1 MESRSRNKRKRTFSN
16 DFDYDSSSYEYFTI
30 QTMNKTSRNNFYSS
44 HQSISSNNFKNTI
57 SNLFL
62 KRKPKLNVKLVSNYH
77 NYYLRERIKSNSQFQ
92 HLFLTEKNIPY
103 SKITSPFSTLYSKST
118 QGNTTISP
126 YQDKKTSTFYSNYK
140 LKYDNKNKENNNKR
154 FNKSQRAFFPSV
166 RAEKFFEFKDK
177 VNNEIKGKYILYQKK
192 DFCDKLEK
200 SLQDKIE
207 QYKQNIRKVESTG
220 KLYYSYLKTYDNY
233 EKHLDN
239 VLNREI
245 DINENYKQSIYQL
258 KNEIERIKIKISKL
272 KIQLKENF
280 QNKCFLMCVKNS
292 TRLVEKFSHE
302 DLEELRFDNLL
313 ISYHLNENN
322 NNENLK
328 KKSIQNVNR
337 KSTIGRRNSSIQHVK
352 SFTRTTTVLSYI
364 TSPKKNV
371 SERKLSISSMER
383 LVNANRKNQMNRK
396 LFNDPQDFVDHLGSI
411 RNNIS
416 NSLMIYNNIRDEINL
431 NKHELANIENDQNI
445 KNYLK
450 SLKEDV
456 EISEKK
462 LIDYKTRYD
471 DLKKICEN
479 LQLENNKASNT
490 LNKVQQRIYNMYNN
504 ISSFLKINQDVSQ
517 MTDLQILN
525 LFEKSLNTLLMKKN
539 QDKENYPNEY
549 KKILKEIDKKKKE
562 EQTKNLIIKQKN
574 DLNKKINK
582 VIEKSQKLLF
592 KPKRKTEKNI
602 YLMDLHSKK
611 KIKKPVNQEN
621 PYELL
626 EYSYNKFLL

>member
-431 NKHELANIENDQNI
+431 NKHELANIENDQNM

-490 LNKVQQRIYNMYNN
+490 LNKVQQRIYTMYNN

-562 EQTKNLIIKQKN
+562 E
-574 DLNKKINK
+574 
-582 VIEKSQKLLF
+582 
-592 KPKRKTEKNI
+592 
-602 YLMDLHSKK
+602 
-611 KIKKPVNQEN
+611 
-621 PYELL
+621 
-626 EYSYNKFLL
+626 

>member
-1 MESRSRNKRKRTFSN
+1 
-16 DFDYDSSSYEYFTI
+16 
-30 QTMNKTSRNNFYSS
+30 
-44 HQSISSNNFKNTI
+44 
-57 SNLFL
+57 
-62 KRKPKLNVKLVSNYH
+62 
-77 NYYLRERIKSNSQFQ
+77 
-92 HLFLTEKNIPY
+92 
-103 SKITSPFSTLYSKST
+103 
-118 QGNTTISP
+118 
-126 YQDKKTSTFYSNYK
+126 
-140 LKYDNKNKENNNKR
+140 
-154 FNKSQRAFFPSV
+154 
-166 RAEKFFEFKDK
+166 
-177 VNNEIKGKYILYQKK
+177 
-192 DFCDKLEK
+192 
-200 SLQDKIE
+200 
-207 QYKQNIRKVESTG
+207 
-220 KLYYSYLKTYDNY
+220 
-233 EKHLDN
+233 
-239 VLNREI
+239 
-245 DINENYKQSIYQL
+245 
-258 KNEIERIKIKISKL
+258 
-272 KIQLKENF
+272 
-280 QNKCFLMCVKNS
+280 
-292 TRLVEKFSHE
+292 
-302 DLEELRFDNLL
+302 
-313 ISYHLNENN
+313 
-322 NNENLK
+322 
-328 KKSIQNVNR
+328 
-337 KSTIGRRNSSIQHVK
+337 
-352 SFTRTTTVLSYI
+352 
-364 TSPKKNV
+364 
-371 SERKLSISSMER
+371 
-383 LVNANRKNQMNRK
+383 
-396 LFNDPQDFVDHLGSI
+396 
-411 RNNIS
+411 
-416 NSLMIYNNIRDEINL
+416 MIYNNIRDEINL

>member
-1 MESRSRNKRKRTFSN
+1 M
-16 DFDYDSSSYEYFTI
+16 
-30 QTMNKTSRNNFYSS
+30 
-44 HQSISSNNFKNTI
+44 
-57 SNLFL
+57 
-62 KRKPKLNVKLVSNYH
+62 
-77 NYYLRERIKSNSQFQ
+77 
-92 HLFLTEKNIPY
+92 
-103 SKITSPFSTLYSKST
+103 
-118 QGNTTISP
+118 
-126 YQDKKTSTFYSNYK
+126 
-140 LKYDNKNKENNNKR
+140 
-154 FNKSQRAFFPSV
+154 
-166 RAEKFFEFKDK
+166 
-177 VNNEIKGKYILYQKK
+177 
-192 DFCDKLEK
+192 
-200 SLQDKIE
+200 
-207 QYKQNIRKVESTG
+207 
-220 KLYYSYLKTYDNY
+220 
-233 EKHLDN
+233 
-239 VLNREI
+239 
-245 DINENYKQSIYQL
+245 

-292 TRLVEKFSHE
+292 TRLVEKFSPE

-322 NNENLK
+322 NHENLK
-328 KKSIQNVNR
+328 KKSIQNFSR
-337 KSTIGRRNSSIQHVK
+337 KSTIGRRNSSILHTK
-352 SFTRTTTVLSYI
+352 SFNRTTTVLSYI
-364 TSPKKNV
+364 TSPKKNPT
-371 SERKLSISSMER
+371 ERKLSISSMER
-383 LVNANRKNQMNRK
+383 LVNTNRRKQLNKK

-416 NSLMIYNNIRDEINL
+416 NSLMIYNNIRNEINL
-431 NKHELANIENDQNI
+431 NKYELSCIEND
-445 KNYLK
+445 KKMKYYLK
-450 SLKEDV
+450 TLKEDI
-456 EISEKK
+456 EIAEKK
-462 LIDYKTRYD
+462 LIDYKNRYD
-471 DLKKICEN
+471 DMKKIFEN

-626 EYSYNKFLL
+626 EY

>member
-1 MESRSRNKRKRTFSN
+1 M
-16 DFDYDSSSYEYFTI
+16 
-30 QTMNKTSRNNFYSS
+30 
-44 HQSISSNNFKNTI
+44 KN
-57 SNLFL
+57 
-62 KRKPKLNVKLVSNYH
+62 
-77 NYYLRERIKSNSQFQ
+77 
-92 HLFLTEKNIPY
+92 
-103 SKITSPFSTLYSKST
+103 
-118 QGNTTISP
+118 G
-126 YQDKKTSTFYSNYK
+126 
-140 LKYDNKNKENNNKR
+140 
-154 FNKSQRAFFPSV
+154 
-166 RAEKFFEFKDK
+166 
-177 VNNEIKGKYILYQKK
+177 
-192 DFCDKLEK
+192 
-200 SLQDKIE
+200 
-207 QYKQNIRKVESTG
+207 
-220 KLYYSYLKTYDNY
+220 
-233 EKHLDN
+233 
-239 VLNREI
+239 
-245 DINENYKQSIYQL
+245 
-258 KNEIERIKIKISKL
+258 IERIKIKISKL

-431 NKHELANIENDQNI
+431 NKHELANIENDQNM

-462 LIDYKTRYD
+462 LID
-471 DLKKICEN
+471 
-479 LQLENNKASNT
+479 Q
-490 LNKVQQRIYNMYNN
+490 
-504 ISSFLKINQDVSQ
+504 
-517 MTDLQILN
+517 
-525 LFEKSLNTLLMKKN
+525 
-539 QDKENYPNEY
+539 
-549 KKILKEIDKKKKE
+549 
-562 EQTKNLIIKQKN
+562 
-574 DLNKKINK
+574 
-582 VIEKSQKLLF
+582 
-592 KPKRKTEKNI
+592 
-602 YLMDLHSKK
+602 
-611 KIKKPVNQEN
+611 
-621 PYELL
+621 
-626 EYSYNKFLL
+626 

>member
-30 QTMNKTSRNNFYSS
+30 QTMNKTSRNNFYLS

-431 NKHELANIENDQNI
+431 NKHELANIENDQNM

-626 EYSYNKFLL
+626 EY